1 MMQLSQH
8 IEFIFGSSFSGEPCG
23 LGLKNKVSGYTE
35 I

>member
-23 LGLKNKVSGYTE
+23 LGMINKVSGDME
-35 I
+35 V

>member
-8 IEFIFGSSFSGEPCG
+8 IEVIFGSSFSGEPCG
-23 LGLKNKVSGYTE
+23 LGLNKVSGYTE